1 MSEEN
6 KSADDKYIDE
16 QWERLAQELE
26 AEDSSLFNNKKSA
39 EVADADVV
47 ADKKA
52 DSVPL
57 SSQSADEAVKPAA
70 PKPQQEKQTT
80 VQQPHAQSTPVARS
94 LFDPVDKGATHPR
107 SDIYKR
113 QSVEI
118 PATPPTYRVPGP
130 FDGSG
135 GRDFAVGPVHHPWA
149 TDKYGGLKRF
159 ILFVWTV
166 VLAISG
172 FTMAGMTA
180 MPFFTPTGY
189 LGAVLMVGAFVIPLI
204 YLHIMRYKD
213 KKRYWAKVKHEGHQ
227 IYMGDDMLIHSSL
240 DPAAVKANR
249 QWFIVGLA
257 VVVVFLIGCLLFSV
271 DVGNHTGEIEQY
283 LNQQPH
289 SDGTYV

>member
-6 KSADDKYIDE
+6 KRADDKYIDE

-26 AEDSSLFNNKKSA
+26 AEDSSLFGDKKSA
-39 EVADADVV
+39 ETVDEDTVANE
-47 ADKKA
+47 KA

-57 SSQSADEAVKPAA
+57 SSTRSNEADKPAT
-70 PKPQQEKQTT
+70 PPQQEKQ
-80 VQQPHAQSTPVARS
+80 QPHIQSTPVARS

-135 GRDFAVGPVHHPWA
+135 GRDFAVGSVHHPWA
-149 TDKYGGLKRF
+149 IDKYGGVKRF

-180 MPFFTPTGY
+180 LPFFTPTGY

-204 YLHIMRYKD
+204 YLHVMRYKD
-213 KKRYWAKVKHEGHQ
+213 KKQYWAKVKSEGHQ
-227 IYMGDDMLIHSSL
+227 IYMGEDMLIHSSL

-283 LNQQPH
+283 LNQQSH
-289 SDGTYV
+289 GDGTYV

>member
-6 KSADDKYIDE
+6 KRADDKYIDE
-16 QWERLAQELE
+16 QWERLSRELE
-26 AEDSSLFNNKKSA
+26 AEDSSLFDGKKSA
-39 EVADADVV
+39 EATDEDVI
-47 ADKKA
+47 ADKKS

-57 SSQSADEAVKPAA
+57 TPQSADKADKPAT
-70 PKPQQEKQTT
+70 PSLQQEKH
-80 VQQPHAQSTPVARS
+80 PGIQSAPITRS
-94 LFDPVDKGATHPR
+94 VFDPVDKGRTLPR
-107 SDIYKR
+107 RDIYKR
-113 QSVEI
+113 KSIEI
-118 PATPPTYRVPGP
+118 PAHPPTHRVPGP

-149 TDKYGGLKRF
+149 TDKYGGVKKF

-180 MPFFTPTGY
+180 LPFFTLTGY

-213 KKRYWAKVKHEGHQ
+213 KKQYWAKVKNEGYQ
-227 IYMGDDMLIHSSL
+227 IYMGEDMFIHSSL

-257 VVVVFLIGCLLFSV
+257 VVVTFLIGCLLFSV

-283 LNQQPH
+283 FDQQPQ
-289 SDGTYV
+289 SDGKYV

>member
-6 KSADDKYIDE
+6 KRTDDKYIDE
-16 QWERLAQELE
+16 QWERLARELE
-26 AEDSSLFNNKKSA
+26 AEDSSLFGDKKSA
-39 EVADADVV
+39 EVADEDVI
-47 ADKKA
+47 ADKKV
-52 DSVPL
+52 DGVPL
-57 SSQSADEAVKPAA
+57 SSQSADKAEKSVE
-70 PKPQQEKQTT
+70 PKPQDEKQQQSR
-80 VQQPHAQSTPVARS
+80 VQSIPVARS

-149 TDKYGGLKRF
+149 IDKYGGVKRF

-180 MPFFTPTGY
+180 LPFFTPTGY
-189 LGAVLMVGAFVIPLI
+189 LGAVFMVGAFVIPLI
-204 YLHIMRYKD
+204 YLHIMRHKD
-213 KKRYWAKVKHEGHQ
+213 KKQYWAKVKNEGHQ

-249 QWFIVGLA
+249 QWFIVGLV

-283 LNQQPH
+283 FDQQPQ
-289 SDGTYV
+289 SDGKYV

>member
-1 MSEEN
+1 MAEEN
-6 KSADDKYIDE
+6 KRADDKYIDK
-16 QWERLAQELE
+16 QWERLARELE
-26 AEDSSLFNNKKSA
+26 AEDSSLFGDKKSA
-39 EVADADVV
+39 EVADEDVI

-57 SSQSADEAVKPAA
+57 TPQSADKAVKPVE
-70 PKPQQEKQTT
+70 PKPQGEKQQSR
-80 VQQPHAQSTPVARS
+80 VQSTPVARS

-118 PATPPTYRVPGP
+118 PAHPPTYRVPGP

-149 TDKYGGLKRF
+149 TDKYGGVKKF

-172 FTMAGMTA
+172 FTMAGMTS

-189 LGAVLMVGAFVIPLI
+189 LGAVLMVGALVIPLI
-204 YLHIMRYKD
+204 YLQAMRHKD
-213 KKRYWAKVKHEGHQ
+213 KKQYWAKVKNEGHQ
-227 IYMGDDMLIHSSL
+227 IYMGEDMLIHSSL

-257 VVVVFLIGCLLFSV
+257 VVVVFLIGCLLFSI

-283 LNQQPH
+283 LNQQSH
-289 SDGTYV
+289 GDGTYV

>member
-6 KSADDKYIDE
+6 KRVDDQYIDK

-26 AEDSSLFNNKKSA
+26 ADDGSLFSARGSVENTVDDTVEDEKGSGTSLTPQSSDKIDEPVALPQKKKQS
-39 EVADADVV
+39 DT
-47 ADKKA
+47 
-52 DSVPL
+52 
-57 SSQSADEAVKPAA
+57 SSS
-70 PKPQQEKQTT
+70 
-80 VQQPHAQSTPVARS
+80 PVARS
-94 LFDPVDKGATHPR
+94 LFDPVDKGRTLPR
-107 SDIYKR
+107 RDIYKR

-118 PATPPTYRVPGP
+118 PATPPTYRAPGP

-149 TDKYGGLKRF
+149 EDKYGGVKKF

-180 MPFFTPTGY
+180 LPFFTPTGY

-213 KKRYWAKVKHEGHQ
+213 KKQYWAKVKSEGHQ
-227 IYMGDDMLIHSSL
+227 IYMGNDMLIHSSL
-240 DPAAVKANR
+240 DPATVKANR

-257 VVVVFLIGCLLFSV
+257 VVVVFLIGCLLFSI

-283 LNQQPH
+283 LNQQSH
-289 SDGTYV
+289 SDGAYV

>member
-6 KSADDKYIDE
+6 KRADDKYIDE
-16 QWERLAQELE
+16 QWERLARELE
-26 AEDSSLFNNKKSA
+26 AEDSSLFGDKKSA
-39 EVADADVV
+39 EAADGDA
-47 ADKKA
+47 AAHKKT

-57 SSQSADEAVKPAA
+57 SSPSADKVEKPVE
-70 PKPQQEKQTT
+70 PKPQQEKQ
-80 VQQPHAQSTPVARS
+80 QSRAQSTPVARS
-94 LFDPVDKGATHPR
+94 LFDPVDKVATHPR

-118 PATPPTYRVPGP
+118 PAHPPTHRVPGP
-130 FDGSG
+130 FNGSG

-149 TDKYGGLKRF
+149 TDKYGGVKRF

-180 MPFFTPTGY
+180 LPFFTPTGY
-189 LGAVLMVGAFVIPLI
+189 LGAVFMVGAFVIPLI

-213 KKRYWAKVKHEGHQ
+213 KKQYWAKVKNEGHQ
-227 IYMGDDMLIHSSL
+227 IYMGEDMLIHSSL

-249 QWFIVGLA
+249 QWFIVGLV

-283 LNQQPH
+283 FDQQPQ
-289 SDGTYV
+289 SDGKYV